1 MKQLFFTF
9 LVLLFPYSMAAQD
22 SDTAKE
28 ILDKVISTFK
38 KDGSVQID
46 FDGTEHGSII
56 IKEEKFY
63 LHSGQMQCW
72 YDGNTLWSYV
82 ADTEEVNISTPTHE
96 ELLSVNP
103 YLILSNYQTNFN
115 CLYQGLTEHHG
126 KQVYEIT
133 LVPRQ
138 NGNKEKITIKISKS
152 HYPVSIKVE
161 QNHKMVSEINIK
173 SYQKQQINDM
183 VFRFNKSL
191 YPNAEIIDLR

>member
-1 MKQLFFTF
+1 MKKLFFTIMI
-9 LVLLFPYSMAAQD
+9 LLFPYSMIAQD

-28 ILDKVISTFK
+28 ILDKVITTLK
-38 KDGSVQID
+38 KDGCVQVD
-46 FDGTEHGSII
+46 FEGTENGTII

-63 LHSGQMQCW
+63 LHSGQIQCW
-72 YDGNTLWSYV
+72 YDGKTLWSYV
-82 ADTEEVNISTPTHE
+82 ADTEEVNISTPTME
-96 ELLSVNP
+96 ELQSVNP
-103 YLILSNYQTNFN
+103 YLILSNYQKNFS
-115 CLYQGLTEHHG
+115 CQYQGMTGYNG

-133 LVPRQ
+133 LVPKQ
-138 NGNKEKITIKISKS
+138 KSNQEKITIKISKN

-161 QNHKMVSEINIK
+161 QNYKTVSDINIK